1 VIDTH
6 CHLTFPQFVDRVD
19 ECMATAAAA
28 GVSQVIT
35 VSTSS
40 PDAVACQRVAN
51 AHPAVWF
58 SAGLHPLHCDDP
70 NDWDQMRACAT
81 DPRCVAWGELGL
93 DRFHPQPSLDRQRAA
108 LDAHLDHITQW
119 TAQGLAKP
127 IIIHCRDAF
136 DDLIPV
142 LKASGLPSHRFVFH
156 CFTAGPRE
164 MQMLLEFGASVSFT
178 GVATYRNA
186 PALREAIALV
196 PLDRMMVET
205 DAPFLSPEPVRSVRP
220 CEPAFVVHTARAI
233 ASLRGMPAAAL
244 ESILDRNA
252 RAFFG
257 LPTPDGRVSLAS

>member
-1 VIDTH
+1 MIDTH

-19 ECMATAAAA
+19 EVMANAAAA

-35 VSTSS
+35 IGTSS
-40 PDAVACQRVAN
+40 PDARACQRVAN
-51 AHPAVWF
+51 AHPCVWF

-70 NDWDQMRACAT
+70 NDWNELRECARDT
-81 DPRCVAWGELGL
+81 RCVAWGELGL
-93 DRFHPQPSLDRQRAA
+93 DRFHRTPSLEHQRGA
-108 LDAHLDHITQW
+108 LHEHLGHIVQW
-119 TAQGLAKP
+119 TDQGLAKP

-136 DDLIPV
+136 DDLIPI
-142 LKASGLPSHRFVFH
+142 LKASGLPPARFVFH

-186 PALREAIALV
+186 PALREAIAMV
-196 PLDRMMVET
+196 PLERMMVET

-233 ASLRGMPAAAL
+233 AVQRGLAATEL

-252 RAFFG
+252 RVFFG
-257 LPTPDGRVSLAS
+257 LPTPDPAHAAS

>member
-1 VIDTH
+1 MIDTH
-6 CHLTFPQFVDRVD
+6 CHLTFPQFIDRVD
-19 ECMATAAAA
+19 EVLASAVSA

-35 VSTSS
+35 ISTSS
-40 PDAVACQRVAN
+40 PDTAACQRVAN
-51 AHPAVWF
+51 AHPSVWF

-70 NDWDQMRACAT
+70 NDWSQMRACGT

-93 DRFHPQPSLDRQRAA
+93 DRFHKDPPFDRQREA
-108 LDAHLDHITQW
+108 LDAHLAHIAQW
-119 TAQGLAKP
+119 TAEGLSKP

-142 LKASGLPSHRFVFH
+142 LQASGLPPARFVFH

-164 MQMLLEFGASVSFT
+164 MQLLLEFGASVSFT

-186 PALREAIALV
+186 PALREAINMV

-233 ASLRGMPAAAL
+233 AGLRGLCMTEF
-244 ESILDRNA
+244 ESILDRNS
-252 RAFFG
+252 RSFFG
-257 LPTPDGRVSLAS
+257 LPTPGSAEAAS

>member
-1 VIDTH
+1 MIDTH
-6 CHLTFPQFVDRVD
+6 CHLTFPQFIDRVD
-19 ECMATAAAA
+19 DVLASASAV
-28 GVSQVIT
+28 GVRQVIT
-35 VSTSS
+35 ISTSS
-40 PDAVACQRVAN
+40 PDAVACRRVAN
-51 AHPAVWF
+51 AHASVWF

-70 NDWDQMRACAT
+70 NDWAEMRACGT

-93 DRFHPQPSLDRQRAA
+93 DRFHRDPPLDRQRAA
-108 LDAHLDHITQW
+108 LDEQLGHIAQW

-136 DDLIPV
+136 DDLLPV
-142 LKASGLPSHRFVFH
+142 LRASGLPPARFVFH

-186 PALREAIALV
+186 PALREAIAMV

-220 CEPAFVVHTARAI
+220 CEPAFVMHTARAI
-233 ASLRGMPAAAL
+233 AAQRGVTLQEL
-244 ESILDRNA
+244 ERILDGNA
-252 RAFFG
+252 QAFFG
-257 LPTPDGRVSLAS
+257 LPASGPGHAAS

>member
-6 CHLTFPQFVDRVD
+6 CHLTFPQFIDRVD
-19 ECMATAAAA
+19 DVVANAVSA
-28 GVSQVIT
+28 GVNQVIT
-35 VSTSS
+35 ISTSS
-40 PDAVACQRVAN
+40 PDAARCQRVAN
-51 AHPAVWF
+51 AHPSVWF

-70 NDWDQMRACAT
+70 NDWDHMRACGT

-93 DRFHPQPSLDRQRAA
+93 DRFHRDPPVDRQRAA
-108 LDAHLDHITQW
+108 LDAHLDHIAQW
-119 TAQGLAKP
+119 TSEGLAKP
-127 IIIHCRDAF
+127 VILHCRDAF
-136 DDLIPV
+136 DDLIPI
-142 LKASGLPSHRFVFH
+142 LRASGLPPARCVFH

-186 PALREAIALV
+186 PALREAIAMV

-233 ASLRGMPAAAL
+233 AAQRGLQLR
-244 ESILDRNA
+244 EFERILDRNA
-252 RAFFG
+252 REFFG
-257 LPTPDGRVSLAS
+257 LPEPGTAVANP

>member
-1 VIDTH
+1 MIDTH

-19 ECMATAAAA
+19 EVMANAVVA
-28 GVSQVIT
+28 GVAQVIT
-35 VSTSS
+35 ISTSS

-51 AHPAVWF
+51 AHPLVWF

-70 NDWDQMRACAT
+70 NDWDQMRACGA

-93 DRFHPQPSLDRQRAA
+93 DRFHQDPPLDRQRAA
-108 LDAHLDHITQW
+108 LDEHVEHIVQW
-119 TAQGLAKP
+119 VAQGLSKP

-136 DDLIPV
+136 DDLIPI
-142 LKASGLPSHRFVFH
+142 LRMSGLPPERFVFH

-164 MQMLLEFGASVSFT
+164 MQMLLEFGAHVSFT

-186 PALREAIALV
+186 PGLREAIAMV

-205 DAPFLSPEPVRSVRP
+205 DAPFLSPEPVRAVRP

-233 ASLRGMPAAAL
+233 AALRGLGAAEL
-244 ESILDRNA
+244 EAILDHNA
-252 RAFFG
+252 RSFFG
-257 LPTPDGRVSLAS
+257 LPTPGATDARS